1 METTSGLK
9 TLLPYGRPYRGLLV
23 LGTMYALIGSA
34 ASAFNP
40 VVLGYAIDALLTKID
55 QWQLI
60 KYAGLII
67 VLTIVLAVFR
77 YLLRMLTGTMA
88 AGVSYTMAQDLYK
101 HILTFDRATQAE
113 FGTGDLLSR
122 ASSDFIYI
130 WRFYSAGFQ
139 MAIHAIF
146 LLLIGCGLMAIT
158 SVPLATVTVIMLL
171 LSLIAQTRLAVY
183 VEDSFNK
190 VQQRLAR
197 ISAFAQ
203 EHISA
208 QRTIA
213 AYTLESPSSDAFR
226 KLSNEYAD
234 ESIRFVLFNSAIAPL
249 PQLVVRLAATAV
261 VAYGALLIIE
271 QQLTIG
277 QYVQF
282 IVYLGLLSNAANQ
295 LSSAFERLQQ
305 GSAAAERI
313 GAVLH
318 RIPQVRN
325 RPHAPAHVPDG
336 EITLRNVTWQQQKQY
351 LLRNVDVTIHKGQH
365 IGVVGLTGAGKSS
378 LISLMLRLRDPD
390 SGSVLFDGQDAQ
402 EIDLATLRSGLA
414 YVPQEH
420 VLFSMTLRENIM
432 LGTPDATPA
441 QLAEALR
448 VSCLDRDIAQLSNG
462 LETLVG
468 ERGTM
473 LSGGQKQRLGIA
485 RALITDAPIMLFDDA
500 LSNIDARTAYDIVTN
515 VYAHRAGKTTI
526 MVSQKISAVRHL
538 DAILVLDNGML
549 VEYGTHQ
556 HLMAHPGIY
565 AELYE
570 RELAQRHE
578 QPRES

>member
-1 METTSGLK
+1 MEQTSGLR
-9 TLLPYGRPYRGLLV
+9 TLLPYGRPYRGLLI
-23 LGTMYALIGSA
+23 LGTFYAFVGAA

-40 VVLGYAIDALLTKID
+40 VVLGYAIDALLLKID
-55 QWQLI
+55 QWELI
-60 KYAGLII
+60 TYAGLII
-67 VLTIVLAVFR
+67 VLTVILAVFR

-101 HILTFDRATQAE
+101 HILTFDRTTQAE

-146 LLLIGCGLMAIT
+146 LLLIGCGLMAVT
-158 SVPLATVTVIMLL
+158 SVPLAVVTVVMLV

-183 VEDSFNK
+183 VEDAFNL
-190 VQQRLAR
+190 VQQRLAS

-208 QRTIA
+208 QRTLA
-213 AYTLESPSSDAFR
+213 AYTLENPSSEAFR
-226 KLSNEYAD
+226 KLSNDYAD
-234 ESIRFVLFNSAIAPL
+234 ESIRFVLFSSAIAPL
-249 PQLVVRLAATAV
+249 PQLVVRLAATVV
-261 VAYGALLIIE
+261 VAYGAVLIIN
-271 QQLTIG
+271 QQLSIG

-305 GSAAAERI
+305 GSAAAARI
-313 GAVLH
+313 GDVIN
-318 RIPQVRN
+318 RVPQVRN
-325 RPHAPAHVPDG
+325 HPQATHHYPTGQIVLD
-336 EITLRNVTWQQQKQY
+336 NVTWQHGQQH
-351 LLRNVDVTIHKGQH
+351 LLNNVSVTITKGMH

-378 LISLMLRLRDPD
+378 LLSVILRLRDPD
-390 SGSVLFDGQDAQ
+390 SGRILFDDVDAKA
-402 EIDLATLRSGLA
+402 IDLATLRSGMA

-420 VLFSMTLRENIM
+420 ILFSMTLRENIM
-432 LGTPDATPA
+432 LGTPQATA
-441 QLAEALR
+441 TQLEDALR
-448 VSCLDRDIAQLSNG
+448 VSCLDRDIAQLANG
-462 LETLVG
+462 LETLIG

-500 LSNIDARTAYDIVTN
+500 LSNIDARTAYDIVVGVTA
-515 VYAHRAGKTTI
+515 YRAGKTTI
-526 MVSQKISAVRHL
+526 MVSQKISSVRHL
-538 DAILVLDNGML
+538 DAIMVLDNGAL

-556 HLMAHPGIY
+556 ELVAHHGIY
-565 AELYE
+565 AELFQ
-570 RELAQRHE
+570 RELAQRNE
-578 QPRES
+578 LNTER